1 MVCPLRFVIAAASV
15 VVILLS
21 LRYYVVGE
29 EPEFLRAE
37 THRQRTWWRFVVT
50 LFTGELLRDAWY
62 GVGAAGAEDDE
73 RQACGGGGKAAP
85 EKEE

>member
-15 VVILLS
+15 LVILLS

-37 THRQRTWWRFVVT
+37 THKQRTWWRFIVT

-62 GVGAAGAEDDE
+62 GVGAAKAEDE
-73 RQACGGGGKAAP
+73 RQVCGGGEETP
-85 EKEE
+85 EKED